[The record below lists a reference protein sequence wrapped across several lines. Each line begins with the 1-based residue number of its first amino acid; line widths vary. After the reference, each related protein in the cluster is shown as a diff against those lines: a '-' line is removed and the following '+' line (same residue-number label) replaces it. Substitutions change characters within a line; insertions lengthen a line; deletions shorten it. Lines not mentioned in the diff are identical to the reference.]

1 MWTVFATVTTGVV
14 VLVVGRIL
22 QTFTLDP
29 VNELRKVIGEVEANL
44 LYYANLYGNLWTYEE
59 VQNKLP
65 APTREKI
72 TKAEDLFRQLASR
85 LSAAGA
91 SIVWYDV
98 WEYTPWIP
106 SRRAVHEA
114 VGDLVLL
121 SNSMYRQ
128 DRDTAIPREE
138 RNSTTANRIR
148 SLLLLDGQ
156 SRPFWPHCCRTFQ
169 ARRAARQARPSVAP
183 GAES

>member
-1 MWTVFATVTTGVV
+1 MTMWAVFATVITGVL
-14 VLVVGRIL
+14 VLVFSRIL

-29 VNELRKVIGEVEANL
+29 LNELRKVIGEVEASL

-91 SIVWYDV
+91 SIGWVDL
-98 WEYTPWIP
+98 WEDPPWIP
-106 SRRAVHEA
+106 WAGS
-114 VGDLVLL
+114 
-121 SNSMYRQ
+121 
-128 DRDTAIPREE
+128 
-138 RNSTTANRIR
+138 
-148 SLLLLDGQ
+148 GQ
-156 SRPFWPHCCRTFQ
+156 EPT
-169 ARRAARQARPSVAP
+169 
-183 GAES
+183 